1 MLRPSRLKPPR
12 QRAKR
17 RHALTSPMIVIP
29 RLIGRQAGDRRPD
42 FRPPWSTAVRQLCV
56 CVIFTRPSRPST
68 RHTKPSL
75 SGRMPYRPQLVK
87 ETRRA
92 GTQMVRPPGGSGSP
106 PSPRPPPPFP
116 PPSAFHASVRVFRIP
131 LGREL
136 SGFSRLPAHAAGCGG
151 RVRRGHGVGW
161 GEGGGQ
167 ARRRRQLNAPVAS
180 SRAPTPG
187 AGTIT
192 SRAVTASGL
201 SEAAVEFTNPT
212 KKSAPVWKMPLAA
225 IV

>member
-1 MLRPSRLKPPR
+1 MEYCGSAVMCLRDFYEAITPLDAPHQAFPIRSNAISAPTC
-12 QRAKR
+12 QRN
-17 RHALTSPMIVIP
+17 
-29 RLIGRQAGDRRPD
+29 
-42 FRPPWSTAVRQLCV
+42 
-56 CVIFTRPSRPST
+56 
-68 RHTKPSL
+68 
-75 SGRMPYRPQLVK
+75 
-87 ETRRA
+87 
-92 GTQMVRPPGGSGSP
+92 P
-106 PSPRPPPPFP
+106 PSGHPDGTPARRFWFTPHPPAPLP

-151 RVRRGHGVGW
+151 RVQRGHGVGW